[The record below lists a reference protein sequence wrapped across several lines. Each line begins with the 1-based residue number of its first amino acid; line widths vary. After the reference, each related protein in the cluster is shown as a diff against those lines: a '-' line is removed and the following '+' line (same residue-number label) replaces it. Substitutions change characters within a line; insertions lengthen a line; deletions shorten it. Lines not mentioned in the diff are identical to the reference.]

1 MKNQNPL
8 AFTIMF
14 LALQFMS
21 PLYITLFTKSQL
33 MSDDIVMWYAI
44 SSGIMACILAAVY
57 SKRERKLE
65 AIRIAEHEASLI
77 NAGMKFQRK
86 LDKEKL

>member
-8 AFTIMF
+8 AIAIMF
-14 LALQFMS
+14 MALQFMS
-21 PLYITLFTKSQL
+21 PLYISLFSNNIIA
-33 MSDDIVMWYAI
+33 DNDIVMWYAI

-65 AIRIAEHEASLI
+65 AIRIKNQNDI
-77 NAGMKFQRK
+77 I
-86 LDKEKL
+86 

>member
-21 PLYITLFTKSQL
+21 PLYISLFSNNIIA
-33 MSDDIVMWYAI
+33 DNDIVMWYAI

-65 AIRIAEHEASLI
+65 EIRIKNKSI
-77 NAGMKFQRK
+77 NNNT
-86 LDKEKL
+86 

>member
-1 MKNQNPL
+1 MKNQHPL

-21 PLYITLFTKSQL
+21 PLYISLFSKNIIA
-33 MSDDIVMWYAI
+33 DNDIVMWYAI

-57 SKRERKLE
+57 SKRERELE
-65 AIRIAEHEASLI
+65 AIKKKQNDIT
-77 NAGMKFQRK
+77 
-86 LDKEKL
+86 